1 LLQLLGV
8 SKALLNPGRRCLLNR
23 FEDRIMDDLFSEFLT
38 ETAES
43 LDVLDTQLVT
53 LEQDPNDAEILNNIF
68 RMVHTVKGTCG
79 FLGLPRLESVAHAA
93 ENILGKFRDGEL
105 PVTPDSVTLIL
116 ESIDTIK
123 SLLMTLEET
132 EAEPDGDDSDLISRL
147 NAAAGMGDAAPA
159 EEAAPE
165 PEPEPA
171 AEKSD
176 EIGGNIVSS
185 TDDVTLDELEAA

>member
-1 LLQLLGV
+1 
-8 SKALLNPGRRCLLNR
+8 
-23 FEDRIMDDLFSEFLT
+23 
-38 ETAES
+38 
-43 LDVLDTQLVT
+43 
-53 LEQDPNDAEILNNIF
+53 
-68 RMVHTVKGTCG
+68 
-79 FLGLPRLESVAHAA
+79 LGLPRLESVAHAA

>member
-1 LLQLLGV
+1 
-8 SKALLNPGRRCLLNR
+8 
-23 FEDRIMDDLFSEFLT
+23 MDDLFSEFLT